1 MVWTRAEMDAMSVM
15 LPRMLEVWVQATS
28 FVDGVSKEERVAVSR
43 WGFVHG
49 VCEGVHH
56 FMVSCRQEASCSQ
69 DATFA
74 SWSSFE
80 RMISEPGV
88 RCSYSARERL
98 RKSWVVEGPRTLL
111 QTKSA
116 SFFQSMS

>member
-28 FVDGVSKEERVAVSR
+28 FVEGVSNGERVEMSR

-49 VCEGVHH
+49 VWDGVHH

-80 RMISEPGV
+80 RMISDPGV
-88 RCSYSARERL
+88 RCSYREMDRL
-98 RKSWVVEGPRTLL
+98 RKSWVVEGPRTVRVGC
-111 QTKSA
+111 
-116 SFFQSMS
+116 